1 MNILDKKHDVTKS
14 DKTGCSVFALGLES
28 VGKTSLLAALTGR
41 AGRTEGFAG
50 STLYCE
56 TYSDGSVHWIDAPGW
71 VRDSDAATVA
81 ESMERIAGLDQLL
94 LVVRADRATE
104 ELKLLA
110 PLTAGKRV
118 SVVLTFADRLTL
130 HDARRRQ
137 LQRDWSKQL
146 GVPVTLVNA
155 RTPEAEMLAAVR
167 EGVAGAS
174 ELADTPD
181 FSALPELGP
190 AAKPHRAAW
199 LGWPPVALA
208 LLLAPAVFAV
218 LQANALADRLYGP
231 LRSAIGPLLE
241 MLNGWPEPLPSVLAG
256 DYGIVAMFP
265 FLILYALPTIL
276 FFTGLVA
283 VYKNT
288 GLIDRLSYG
297 GLHRWLRP
305 FGLGG
310 RDLVRVIMGFG
321 CNVPAVIS
329 TRSCGSCSRGAC
341 VSAISFG
348 SACSYQLPATLAVFA
363 AAGMIWLAPV
373 YLLVLG
379 VTTLIYL
386 RLTTPKVL
394 RDAQNRLLV
403 PPQEPLHRPQLSAIG
418 RELWGG
424 VKDFFRIAFPIFLG
438 ICVLAGLLQWLGLID
453 AFARVCA
460 PLMAAFRLPP
470 EAAVAVVLG
479 SIRKDGIAI
488 GLLDSDWEALK
499 LPMESA
505 VQVLTIVYLAG
516 VLLPCLV
523 TLLTVAREMRWKFAF
538 RMLGRQV
545 AFAAGFALCI
555 AWIGAAL
562 GF

>member
-1 MNILDKKHDVTKS
+1 MTVMEKRIQGADPEAAKF
-14 DKTGCSVFALGLES
+14 SVFVLGLES

-41 AGRTEGFAG
+41 VARSEGYAG

-56 TYSDGSVHWIDAPGW
+56 TYQDRGINWIDAPGW
-71 VRDSDAATVA
+71 VRDSDAATTA
-81 ESMERIAGLDQLL
+81 ESLERMIEVEQLL
-94 LVVRADRATE
+94 LVLRADRAVE
-104 ELKLLA
+104 ELRLLA
-110 PLTAGKRV
+110 PLAAGKRV
-118 SVVLTFADRLTL
+118 SIVLTFADRLTL
-130 HDARRRQ
+130 HAARRRQ
-137 LQRDWSKQL
+137 LLKEWSTQL
-146 GVPVTLVNA
+146 GVPVALVNA
-155 RTPEAEMLAAVR
+155 RAPEAEMLAAVR
-167 EGVAGAS
+167 EGVAGAG
-174 ELADTPD
+174 ELVSTPD
-181 FSALPELGP
+181 YAALPELGAV
-190 AAKPHRAAW
+190 AASSQAGW
-199 LGWPPVALA
+199 LSLPPVALA
-208 LLLAPAVFAV
+208 LLLAPAVVAV
-218 LQANALADRLYGP
+218 LQANALADRLYEP
-231 LRSAIGPLLE
+231 LLSAIGPLLDR
-241 MLNGWPEPLPSVLAG
+241 LNQWPEPLPSILAG
-256 DYGIVAMFP
+256 DYGIVAMLP

-276 FFTGLVA
+276 VFTGLIA

-288 GLIDRLSYG
+288 GLIDRLSY

-363 AAGMIWLAPV
+363 AAGMVWLAPV

-394 RDAQNRLLV
+394 RDAQNRLLM
-403 PPQEPLHRPQLSAIG
+403 PPREPLHRPQWRAIG
-418 RELWGG
+418 RELGSG
-424 VKDFFRIAFPIFLG
+424 VTDFFRIAFPIFLG
-438 ICVLAGLLQWLGLID
+438 ICVLAGLLQWLGVID
-453 AFARVCA
+453 AFAHACA

-470 EAAVAVVLG
+470 EAAIAVVLG

-488 GLLDSDWEALK
+488 GLLDSDWAALK
-499 LPMESA
+499 LPMDSA
-505 VQVLTIVYLAG
+505 VQVLTVVYLAG

-523 TLLTVAREMRWKFAF
+523 TLLTVAREMRWKFAL

-555 AWIGAAL
+555 AWVGAL
-562 GF
+562 L

>member
-1 MNILDKKHDVTKS
+1 MNALGKKSNTLES
-14 DKTGCSVFALGLES
+14 IETACSVFALGLES
-28 VGKTSLLAALTGR
+28 VGKTSLLAALTGQV
-41 AGRTEGFAG
+41 GRSEGYAG

-56 TYSDGSVHWIDAPGW
+56 TYADGLIDWVDAPGW
-71 VRDSDAATVA
+71 VRDSDAETVA
-81 ESMERIAGLDQLL
+81 ESIERIAGLDQLL
-94 LVVRADRATE
+94 LVVRADRAVD

-137 LQRDWSKQL
+137 LLRDWSIQL
-146 GVPVTLVNA
+146 GVPVALVNA
-155 RTPEAEMLAAVR
+155 RAPEAEMLAAVR
-167 EGVAGAS
+167 EGVAEAA
-174 ELADTPD
+174 ELAAAAD
-181 FSALPELGP
+181 FSTLPELGP
-190 AAKPHRAAW
+190 MIKSDRAAW
-199 LGWPPVALA
+199 LSWPPVALA

-231 LRSAIGPLLE
+231 LLSAIGPVLE
-241 MLNGWPEPLPSVLAG
+241 TLNSWPEPLPSILAG
-256 DYGIVAMFP
+256 DYGIVAMLP

-276 FFTGLVA
+276 VFTGLIA

-288 GLIDRLSYG
+288 GLIDRLSY

-363 AAGMIWLAPV
+363 AAGMVWLAPV

-403 PPQEPLHRPQLSAIG
+403 PPQESLHRPQWRAIG

-424 VKDFFRIAFPIFLG
+424 VADFFRIAFPIFLG
-438 ICVLAGLLQWLGLID
+438 ICVLAGLLQWLGVID

-488 GLLDSDWEALK
+488 GLLDSEWEALK
-499 LPMESA
+499 LPIDSA
-505 VQVLTIVYLAG
+505 VQVLTVVYLAG

-523 TLLTVAREMRWKFAF
+523 TLLTVAREMRWQFAF

-545 AFAAGFALCI
+545 AFATGFALCI
-555 AWIGAAL
+555 AWIGAL
-562 GF
+562 L